1 VVEALNIV
9 MLAGLAVTAIAIA
22 RLRNLFA
29 VTMLSG
35 IYSLLS
41 AGIFVLLDA
50 VDVAFTEAA
59 VGAGITTVLFLGT
72 LILTDR
78 EAKPR
83 QFRWQA
89 TAPLA
94 LVILMGIGLIYA
106 SLDPKMPHFGNPDAP
121 ANKRLVPEFMAD
133 AVKQTGRDAPTAVGI
148 PNVVTTTLASY
159 RGYDT
164 LGETVVI
171 FTAGIA
177 VLILLGTA
185 RRRREDEEEAEADAG
200 KGAEKDPGAGD

>member
-1 VVEALNIV
+1 MVEALNIV

-94 LVILMGIGLIYA
+94 LVVLMGIGLIYA
-106 SLDPKMPHFGNPDAP
+106 TFDPQMPRFGDANAP
-121 ANKRLVPEFMAD
+121 GNKRLVPEF
-133 AVKQTGRDAPTAVGI
+133 
-148 PNVVTTTLASY
+148 LAE
-159 RGYDT
+159 
-164 LGETVVI
+164 LGE
-171 FTAGIA
+171 
-177 VLILLGTA
+177 
-185 RRRREDEEEAEADAG
+185 ADRQGQADRG
-200 KGAEKDPGAGD
+200 RHPQRGHHHPGQLPRL